1 MIIKECC
8 NHSNTARKAN
18 NMNEIINNWDL
29 ILNTFKNECD
39 IQNLSFTTFIKPLQ
53 VISVSDNEI
62 TLLSDTQM
70 SANYVEKRYL
80 KFLEVTIS
88 EIMKKDYKLRIISED
103 TLNELNN
110 KFNQIDNG
118 SFVKITFY
126 KNGKYSEIKRRVTNI
141 DYIKKKIQINKEY
154 NINIC
159 DIVSIL
165 I

>member
-1 MIIKECC
+1 MANRVARAKQFLPFDALKGLQEALREKEI
-8 NHSNTARKAN
+8 
-18 NMNEIINNWDL
+18 EY
-29 ILNTFKNECD
+29 E
-39 IQNLSFTTFIKPLQ
+39 
-53 VISVSDNEI
+53 E
-62 TLLSDTQM
+62 
-70 SANYVEKRYL
+70 
-80 KFLEVTIS
+80 
-88 EIMKKDYKLRIISED
+88 KKDLSED

-126 KNGKYSEIKRRVTNI
+126 KNGKYSEIKERVTNI